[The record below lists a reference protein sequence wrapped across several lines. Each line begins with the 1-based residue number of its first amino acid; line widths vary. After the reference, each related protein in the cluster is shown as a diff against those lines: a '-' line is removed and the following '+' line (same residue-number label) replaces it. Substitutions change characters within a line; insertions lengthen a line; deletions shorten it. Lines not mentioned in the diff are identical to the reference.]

1 MPFTTP
7 TYADF
12 ITRFPVFD
20 NVAKWPQATVEAV
33 LAECANNIDTSWFE
47 SDYQPAIMNMAA
59 HILSTEANA
68 AATAPTTGAEK
79 FLASESF
86 AGMSRSYSLI
96 NAQGSFSTNELW
108 GSTSYGRRYLDLLRK
123 NKPGPVVA

>member
-1 MPFTTP
+1 MPYTTP

-20 NVAKWPQATVEAV
+20 NVIKWPQATVEAV
-33 LAECANNIDTSWFE
+33 LAECALNIDISWLE
-47 SDYQPAIMNMAA
+47 HDYQPAIMNMAA
-59 HILSTEANA
+59 HILSIEAE
-68 AATAPTTGAEK
+68 ATAAGPSTGPEK

-86 AGMSRSYSLI
+86 AGMSRSWQKVS
-96 NAQGSFSTNELW
+96 NTGGFSNNEIW

-123 NKPGPVVA
+123 NRPGPVVA

>member
-1 MPFTTP
+1 MPYTTP

-33 LAECANNIDTSWFE
+33 LAECANNIDTSWYE
-47 SDYQPAIMNMAA
+47 QDYQPAIMNMTA
-59 HILSTEANA
+59 HILTMEANA
-68 AATAPTTGAEK
+68 SATSPSSGPDMVLT
-79 FLASESF
+79 SESF
-86 AGMSRSYSLI
+86 AGMSRSYAKISDGSLS
-96 NAQGSFSTNELW
+96 QNEIW
-108 GSTSYGRRYLDLLRK
+108 GGTSYGRRYLDLVKK